1 MTEEEKIE
9 QRYEQ
14 IRKKIGMSKSVSD
27 TTVYYLLSYEVINN
41 MIKNIGGKNHERK
54 VKDSFIRI

>member
-27 TTVYYLLSYEVINN
+27 TTVYYLGQATKMPRIEVKKLIIKMYEGDE
-41 MIKNIGGKNHERK
+41 KGDK
-54 VKDSFIRI
+54 